1 MADVALSKSG
11 SSMRGLLS
19 ARRGRNRLDVSDW
32 LTYGFLVLGL
42 LIMFTPVAWVVLS
55 SFKTQANLQEFPP
68 SILPYSSETA
78 MVGGFDQ
85 PLPLFDVT
93 LKDGTKARLAQI
105 RRVGRNAQMID
116 PENPGAGRVTVAVT
130 DAVAVRKVRLAT
142 ENYTNLVA
150 SSGQAMGRY
159 VYNSLFITTVATII
173 TLVMNSMAAFA
184 LSKYRFA
191 GSSVALISIL
201 STLMIPATVVLVPTY
216 LIVAELGLVGNLW
229 GVILPTVATPTG
241 VFLLRQYMLTIPDEL
256 IEAARMDH
264 ASEWRIF
271 WRIVL
276 PLSSPAL
283 AVVAIFSILSRWND
297 FLLPLI
303 VLNRREVYTLQLA
316 LNSFQSEFEIRY
328 DLLLAMT
335 TLTALPLACAFI
347 FLQRYITVGVASTGI
362 K

>member
-11 SSMRGLLS
+11 AVMRGLLF
-19 ARRGRNRLDVSDW
+19 ARRGRNRLDVTDW

-78 MVGGFDQ
+78 VVEGFDQ
-85 PLPLFDVT
+85 PLPLFDVN

-105 RRVGRNAQMID
+105 RRVGRNAQMISPD
-116 PENPGAGRVTVAVT
+116 NPGAGRLTVAVT
-130 DAVAVRKVRLAT
+130 DAVPVRKVRLAI
-142 ENYTNLVA
+142 ENYTNLIA

-159 VYNSLFITTVATII
+159 LYNSLFITIVATII

-316 LNSFQSEFEIRY
+316 LNSFQSEFEVRY
-328 DLLLAMT
+328 DLMLAMT

-347 FLQRYITVGVASTGI
+347 FLQRYITTGIASTGI